1 MKPLIIEPTEFTPD
15 VNFNPLNH
23 TLDIAGFS
31 RPENVIGFYKPVV
44 KWIQDYIEE
53 VFYGNTAFDKAIITM
68 NFRMTYFNSS
78 SAKFLLDIL
87 FELRKTHDKGNRVVV
102 NWYYESDDDEI
113 KESGEELSDLV
124 CLPFNYFAY

>member
-15 VNFNPLNH
+15 VNFNPSKH

-31 RPENVIGFYKPVV
+31 RPENVIGYYKPVV
-44 KWIQDYIEE
+44 TWIQDYIDETFTNNKE
-53 VFYGNTAFDKAIITM
+53 FDKPVIIT

-87 FELRKTHDKGNRVVV
+87 FELRKVHDMGNKIVV

-124 CLPFNYFAY
+124 CIPFNYFAY

>member
-1 MKPLIIEPTEFTPD
+1 MKPLILEPTEFTPD
-15 VNFNPLNH
+15 VNFDPVQNVLNVS
-23 TLDIAGFS
+23 GFS

-53 VFYGNTAFDKAIITM
+53 VVMNNTEFDKALITM

-87 FELRKTHDKGNRVVV
+87 FELRKIHEKGNRVVI

-124 CLPFNYFAY
+124 CLPFSYFEY

>member
-1 MKPLIIEPTEFTPD
+1 MKSLILEPTEFTPD
-15 VNFNPLNH
+15 LHFDPEQNVLN
-23 TLDIAGFS
+23 IAGFS

-44 KWIQDYIEE
+44 KWVQDYIED
-53 VFYGNTAFDKAIITM
+53 VVVNNTEFDKALITM

-87 FELRKTHDKGNRVVV
+87 FELRKIHEKGNRVVV

-124 CLPFNYFAY
+124 CLPFNYYDY

>member
-44 KWIQDYIEE
+44 KWIQDYIDE
-53 VFYGNTAFDKAIITM
+53 VFYGNTAFDKAMLTM

-87 FELRKTHDKGNRVVV
+87 FELRKIHDKGNRVVI

-124 CLPFNYFAY
+124 CLPFNYYAY

>member
-15 VNFNPLNH
+15 VKFNPANNILEVS
-23 TLDIAGFS
+23 GFS

-53 VFYGNTAFDKAIITM
+53 AFDSTLEVDKTVTL

-78 SAKFLLDIL
+78 SAKFILDIL
-87 FELRKTHDKGNRVVV
+87 FEIRKIHDKGNKVVV

-113 KESGEELSDLV
+113 KESGEELADLV
-124 CLPFNYFAY
+124 CLPFIYFAY